1 MVFNNIKMFSTVRKN
16 QVSVSLAPDRSH
28 TLSMTD
34 LSTCGARNLH
44 AAHPQT
50 PSCRVSHCPRRAPG
64 GAEGWSDLLSVDGF
78 EYSFW
83 GNLTA
88 DGNWH

>member
-1 MVFNNIKMFSTVRKN
+1 MVFNNMKMFSTVRRN
-16 QVSVSLAPDRSH
+16 QVSVSLAPELSH
-28 TLSMTD
+28 TLAMTD

-44 AAHPQT
+44 AARPQT
-50 PSCRVSHCPRRAPG
+50 PSCHVSHCPRWAPG
-64 GAEGWSDLLSVDGF
+64 GAEGCSDLLSVDTR